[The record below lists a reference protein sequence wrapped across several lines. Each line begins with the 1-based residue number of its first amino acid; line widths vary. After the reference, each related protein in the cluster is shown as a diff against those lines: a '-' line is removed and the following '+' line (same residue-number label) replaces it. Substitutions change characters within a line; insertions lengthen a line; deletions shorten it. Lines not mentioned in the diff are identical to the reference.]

1 MENGDDQVLNVI
13 ELALTAHIYNNN
25 EQLDENDLPPHIRK
39 AYWDAKER
47 RVGRPIII
55 SESVVD
61 RMYGIAHAGAL
72 VKSLP
77 FVTFE
82 DFGARITLT
91 VPDLAAKWFVSHDPN
106 SRVEH
111 NPVLAFYFGKQGL
124 TDVDYRKVRSLN
136 RPKETDREWL
146 RSLIDEIAGE
156 GEEAEDMLKL
166 VAISAPED
174 VRESLEKLV
183 LTDEQIDEVQ
193 QIVKAIQ
200 YREYLKEIE
209 LFEIGKL
216 LFVGPP
222 GTGKT
227 SVARALSKE
236 LGLPFLEVRLSMV
249 TSQYLGETSKN
260 IGKVFTLAKKLN
272 PCILFIDEFDYVA
285 KTRLSDEH
293 GAIKRAV
300 NMLLKS
306 IDDVSLVD
314 DGVLLIGA
322 TNHPKL
328 LDSAAWR
335 RFDKVVNFPLP
346 DAEMR
351 EEIFTKILSHLHGT
365 FDARELANLTDGCT
379 GSDLRLILREA
390 VLKGLSEERTDLTQ
404 DDLKDAVSSFS
415 KRFELK
421 MIEYENI

>member
-1 MENGDDQVLNVI
+1 M
-13 ELALTAHIYNNN
+13 
-25 EQLDENDLPPHIRK
+25 
-39 AYWDAKER
+39 
-47 RVGRPIII
+47 
-55 SESVVD
+55 
-61 RMYGIAHAGAL
+61 
-72 VKSLP
+72 
-77 FVTFE
+77 
-82 DFGARITLT
+82 
-91 VPDLAAKWFVSHDPN
+91 
-106 SRVEH
+106 
-111 NPVLAFYFGKQGL
+111 
-124 TDVDYRKVRSLN
+124 
-136 RPKETDREWL
+136 DREWIQ
-146 RSLIDEIAGE
+146 SLTDEIAGE

-174 VRESLEKLV
+174 VRESLDKQV
-183 LTDEQIDEVQ
+183 LTQEQVEEIEK
-193 QIVKAIQ
+193 ITKAIQ

-236 LGLPFLEVRLSMV
+236 LGMPFLEVRLSMI
-249 TSQYLGETSKN
+249 TSQYLGETTKN
-260 IGKVFTLAKKLN
+260 IGKVFTLAKRLN

-285 KTRLSDEH
+285 KTRLGDEH

-306 IDDVSLVD
+306 IDDISLVD

-322 TNHPKL
+322 TNHPQL

-335 RFDKVVNFPLP
+335 RFDKIVDFPLP
-346 DAEMR
+346 DASMR
-351 EEIFTKILSHLHGT
+351 KEIFEKILARVAGT
-365 FDARELANLTDGCT
+365 FDTQKLADITDQCT

-390 VLKGLSEERTDLTQ
+390 VLTALFEDRKNLTQ
-404 DDLKDAVSSFS
+404 GDLEKAVNNFS

-421 MIEYENI
+421 TSEYENLYRSSV